1 MIYKIVKKYAA
12 NCSGVTPTEYP
23 TRYLSTHTHDE
34 NIETVERQQVL
45 LVEVARG
52 VLTAVNVSY

>member
-1 MIYKIVKKYAA
+1 MKYQARLIYQLTHMIRQYMSDV
-12 NCSGVTPTEYP
+12 
-23 TRYLSTHTHDE
+23 E

-45 LVEVARG
+45 LVEATRG